1 MTTTYKYTR
10 TEKVVNATLKTMFNL
25 LCRVDTEQLNRI
37 PKEGPL
43 IIVTNHVNF
52 IEGPIVYT
60 HLQPRP
66 LTGYAKI
73 ETWDNRFMG
82 WLFDVWQAIPIRR
95 GEADLTAIK
104 RGVAALNDGQFL
116 AIAPEGTRSNN
127 GCLQCGHPGAVI
139 LALRSG
145 APLIPLVSYGHE
157 TYRHDLKNF
166 RRPSFTSVVGRPFRL
181 EPGGERVTSAVRQQM
196 TDEIMYQMAV
206 LLPPEYRGEYAD
218 LSKATTK
225 YLMFESE
232 T

>member
-1 MTTTYKYTR
+1 M
-10 TEKVVNATLKTMFNL
+10 
-25 LCRVDTEQLNRI
+25 LCHVDTEQINRI

-66 LTGYAKI
+66 LTGFAKI
-73 ETWDNRFMG
+73 ETWDNRFTG
-82 WLFDVWQAIPIRR
+82 WLFDVWQAIPVRR
-95 GEADLTAIK
+95 GEADLSAIK

-116 AIAPEGTRSNN
+116 AIAPEGTRSKH
-127 GCLQCGHPGAVI
+127 GRLQRGYPGAVI
-139 LALRSG
+139 LALRSR
-145 APLIPLVSYGHE
+145 APVMPLVCYGHE
-157 TYRHDLKNF
+157 SYRQDWKSF
-166 RRPSFTSVVGRPFRL
+166 RRPQFKSVVGRPFLLDTR
-181 EPGGERVTSAVRQQM
+181 GERVTSAIRLQM
-196 TDEIMYQMAV
+196 TEEIMYQMAA

-225 YLMFESE
+225 YLNFSFQ